1 MALEPIRRRGA
12 QDPDRAEVERRVI
25 TAVESDPERF
35 LSAYV
40 RHPDSFGGRYVC
52 SDLFKETFPEYAA
65 SKEARGRYNGVVHDS
80 AAVLAA
86 EQFRRVIADRS
97 EPARDQAV
105 FLTGIPG
112 AGKTSSFLGAG
123 QLDPAARVVF
133 EGQLVDPVK
142 SVEKIVQAVDAGL
155 KPVIIVVHRE
165 PEQALENTLRRF
177 IEKGRGAGI
186 GVMADIQG
194 GLPAS
199 LRKIEQIFGK
209 SVQLRVIDGGER
221 DNYVQIV
228 GWRAIQTLEKEGKR
242 DDIYRRLEARL
253 EQLRTDQSIS
263 ADAYRQGRGLP
274 PLALDRSMDRADD
287 DSRRAD
293 APGRG
298 LQARNRQASV
308 VGPETY
314 PSRSAVLEHKAVA
327 DRFRSSSQAERVQD
341 PQLNAAAKV
350 LAHTNGVI
358 DAAYGPDTV
367 KAATSRAAA
376 LDKIADALER
386 GDQFSVPKTLPKS
399 PEQNREP
406 EKTRVRLREAE
417 R

>member
-12 QDPDRAEVERRVI
+12 KDADRADVERRVI
-25 TAVESDPERF
+25 AAVEADPEHF
-35 LSAYV
+35 LAAYV
-40 RHPDSFGGRYVC
+40 RHPESFGGRYVC
-52 SDLFKETFPEYAA
+52 SDLFKETFPEYTA
-65 SKEARGRYNGVVHDS
+65 SREARGRYNGVVHDS

-86 EQFRRVIADRS
+86 EQFRRAIADRS

-133 EGQLVDPVK
+133 EGQLVDIVK
-142 SVEKIVQAVDAGL
+142 SVEKIGQAVDQGL
-155 KPVIIVVHRE
+155 RPVIIVVHRE

-177 IEKGRGAGI
+177 VEKGRGAGI

-194 GLPAS
+194 GLPDG
-199 LRKIEQIFGK
+199 LRAIEQRFG
-209 SVQLRVIDGGER
+209 SWVQLRVIDGGDR

-228 GWRAIQTLEKEGKR
+228 GWRAIRTLEKEGTR
-242 DDIYRRLEARL
+242 DDIYRRLEVRL
-253 EQLRTDQSIS
+253 ERFRADQSIS
-263 ADAYRQGRGLP
+263 ADAYRQARGLP

-293 APGRG
+293 ASGRG
-298 LQARNRQASV
+298 LSERNRQAAV
-308 VGPETY
+308 VGADA
-314 PSRSAVLEHKAVA
+314 SRSAELGNQALA
-327 DRFRSSSQAERVQD
+327 DRFRNSSQAERVRD
-341 PQLNAAAKV
+341 PQFNAAAKV

-358 DAAYGPDTV
+358 DAAYGPDST
-367 KAATSRAAA
+367 KAASSRAAA
-376 LDKIADALER
+376 LEKIAGALAR
-386 GDQFSVPKTLPKS
+386 GEQFTVPRTMQPVR
-399 PEQNREP
+399 EQTREP
-406 EKTRVRLREAE
+406 ERTRGRSSEPE

>member
-12 QDPDRAEVERRVI
+12 QDPDRADVERRVI
-25 TAVESDPERF
+25 AAVEANPERF
-35 LSAYV
+35 LAAYV

-52 SDLFKETFPEYAA
+52 SDLFKETFSEYAA

-86 EQFRRVIADRS
+86 EQFRRIITDRS

-133 EGQLVDPVK
+133 EGQLVDPVR
-142 SVEKIVQAVDAGL
+142 SVEKIAQAVDQGL

-177 IEKGRGAGI
+177 VEKGRGAGI

-194 GLPAS
+194 GLPGS
-199 LRKIEQIFGK
+199 LGTIEQIFGN
-209 SVQLRVIDGGER
+209 SVQLRVIDGGDR

-228 GWRAIQTLEKEGKR
+228 GWRAIKTLEKDGTR
-242 DDIYRRLEARL
+242 DDIYRRLEVRL
-253 EQLRTDQSIS
+253 EQLRADRSIS
-263 ADAYRQGRGLP
+263 ADAYRQARGLP
-274 PLALDRSMDRADD
+274 PRALDRSMDRADD

-293 APGRG
+293 AAGRR
-298 LQARNRQASV
+298 LQAGNRQAPLV
-308 VGPETY
+308 EAGL
-314 PSRSAVLEHKAVA
+314 SAERDGRALAE
-327 DRFRSSSQAERVQD
+327 RFRNSTQAERVKD
-341 PQLNAAAKV
+341 PELNGAAKV

-358 DAAYGPDTV
+358 DAAFGPETA

-376 LDKIADALER
+376 MEKIAGALER
-386 GDQFSVPKTLPKS
+386 GEDFSAPKTMQRVRASK
-399 PEQNREP
+399 REP
-406 EKTRVRLREAE
+406 ERSRDRASTPE